1 MKNPLFLT
9 LVSTPKFSEQFG
21 LPLVSCM
28 CSRKM
33 DIRNQAEAD
42 PLLMWKPINFLF
54 IENFY
59 VPKSLRY
66 PEY

>member
-1 MKNPLFLT
+1 
-9 LVSTPKFSEQFG
+9 
-21 LPLVSCM
+21 M

-66 PEY
+66 PEYWQEQSLEETLLGSELSNSYLEIKPC